1 MFTLYRIGF
10 CTVSKVAPVQC
21 EQGLMFCCGAEI
33 VPKRYQCEQE
43 PYPSYNFQ
51 RSLLIWKDYLPKR
64 GSVAISAFKNLSERS
79 SFNSGAEQ
87 SRNGFESGIPG
98 VNRSLSGKLSGTLR
112 FTIRNSVNMAS
123 ELESTVLLVKLDQR
137 TSANWPTAM
146 KHLKARS
153 HDPFLRI
160 RFLLVLKN
168 GSCEHIKNDLPS
180 NGSVVLKKTRMK
192 QNMLYFHL
200 TLSLKDER
208 HRQRRWQVNV
218 CGP

>member
-1 MFTLYRIGF
+1 M
-10 CTVSKVAPVQC
+10 
-21 EQGLMFCCGAEI
+21 
-33 VPKRYQCEQE
+33 
-43 PYPSYNFQ
+43 
-51 RSLLIWKDYLPKR
+51 
-64 GSVAISAFKNLSERS
+64 
-79 SFNSGAEQ
+79 
-87 SRNGFESGIPG
+87 
-98 VNRSLSGKLSGTLR
+98 
-112 FTIRNSVNMAS
+112 NMAS

-137 TSANWPTAM
+137 TSANWPTSM

-168 GSCEHIKNDLPS
+168 GSCEHIKNDLPSNGSLILKKRMEIQHALDLPS